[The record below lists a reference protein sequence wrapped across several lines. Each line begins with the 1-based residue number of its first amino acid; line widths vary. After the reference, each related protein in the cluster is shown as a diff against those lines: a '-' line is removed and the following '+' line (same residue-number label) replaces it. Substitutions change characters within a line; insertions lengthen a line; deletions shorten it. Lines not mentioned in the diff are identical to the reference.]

1 MTSHRQLTT
10 SSRRGRAAPGA
21 SPALEPGAAGAGE
34 ARAAMTCGPSR
45 QRGALSGPVR
55 TCTGC
60 RGRDA
65 KQHLVRIAV
74 ARGRP
79 IVDLRQRQP
88 GRGAYVHPRP
98 ECVDRALARGNIGR
112 ALRTPVDPSHT
123 SALRQSLASM
133 IESCAPGGPS
143 PGGERP
149 VHEGPPQ
156 TPAEPRTCSNESPQ
170 RTKPS
175 TSAERMSR
183 TTTEIS
189 SANSSTVPGDRGM
202 NGLTRPAPP
211 FVDET
216 RQARGQ
222 R

>member
-10 SSRRGRAAPGA
+10 PPRRGRATPGA
-21 SPALEPGAAGAGE
+21 LPARELTAPGAGE
-34 ARAAMTCGPSR
+34 ARAAVTCEPSR

-55 TCTGC
+55 TCMGC

-74 ARGRP
+74 SRGRP
-79 IVDLRQRQP
+79 ILDLRQREP
-88 GRGAYVHPRP
+88 GRGAYVHPRLA
-98 ECVDRALARGNIGR
+98 CVQRALARGNLGR

-123 SALRQSLASM
+123 TALRQSLTAMLAS
-133 IESCAPGGPS
+133 ATPGGAP
-143 PGGERP
+143 PGGARPER
-149 VHEGPPQ
+149 GGRPQ
-156 TPAEPRTCSNESPQ
+156 PPAEPGTCSQESPQ

-189 SANSSTVPGDRGM
+189 SANSSAAPTDREM

-216 RQARGQ
+216 RQSRGQ